1 MAGLGSLAGWRHGVV
16 AVTVL
21 GGSAL
26 ALTGLIGSDRQEHI
40 ENKQIVITPA
50 GDDGVRIRE
59 VVDEDFGR
67 NDRHGYQRLIP
78 NDFGVPT
85 GVEASSPGAPA
96 DVDVAPDP
104 DDGRYT
110 RIRVG
115 DPAYDRHRAAP
126 LRAHLHAPRRPALD
140 RPAGARPDRQRRGR
154 STPTTS
160 RSSSPASTSTTRCAT
175 SVPGGA
181 SRRVH
186 PRPATGRPTGP
197 RSSRSHAH
205 DGVTIGGTIAGRID
219 AVEVDE
225 PPLPDRQTDRSLA
238 LAGAMV
244 PHRGA
249 QRRRRVPRGPAG
261 VAATRCSPVAP
272 PTPRSARRP
281 HLPPPG
287 VAAPGHPARRRPGD
301 GRSGDDR
308 VRPPEGHRARGRGPC
323 CVNERIDED
332 TVGAWF
338 SGHAATRRAVDPEGR
353 RATSSSPRARSSAPR
368 HRRTRRSSDR
378 CSTAPRPS
386 RWTATTRRS
395 PRRGARSA
403 REEQR
408 SIVASRFWKRL
419 PPIGGGFS
427 AAMSLPFLIV
437 VVVVARH
444 RRRLRRQSRALGV
457 FSGPVGAVV
466 FGLVVPGLVAL
477 AAYWTLLPV
486 RSAYWLGTRSA
497 HRVVPPLPRGQRGP
511 PRRVGVVAGTAARVL
526 GVGRRPRRGD
536 GRGSGRW
543 PHPASRPWS
552 TRPGRSL
559 VYSMGPAF
567 HSARTAPSSSG
578 SGGGGVYRWLGFS
591 GGSVRGGG
599 GGGSSGSW

>member
-115 DPAYDRHRAAP
+115 DPATTVTGQHRYVLTYTLPDAQ
-126 LRAHLHAPRRPALD
+126 LSTGRLALD
-140 RPAGARPDRQRRGR
+140 LIDNAEDFDTDHLEIVVTGLDLDDPLCNVGAR
-154 STPTTS
+154 
-160 RSSSPASTSTTRCAT
+160 
-175 SVPGGA
+175 GA
-181 SRRVH
+181 SGGCTLGRDG
-186 PRPATGRPTGP
+186 ATYRAEIEPL
-197 RSSRSHAH
+197 HAH
-205 DGVTIGGTIAGRID
+205 DGVTIGGTITGRID

-244 PHRGA
+244 PIGA
-249 QRRRRVPRGPAG
+249 LSAGGVYAWARRRGRNEVFAG
-261 VAATRCSPVAP
+261 GAADAAFGSTAP
-272 PTPRSARRP
+272 
-281 HLPPPG
+281 LPPPG
-287 VAAPGHPARRRPGD
+287 SPPPVTRLVPDQEMGALATTEFAPPKGIAPWQGA
-301 GRSGDDR
+301 
-308 VRPPEGHRARGRGPC
+308 VL
-323 CVNERIDED
+323 VNERIDED
-332 TVGAWF
+332 TVSAWF
-338 SGHAATRRAVDPEGR
+338 SGHAATDVLSIQKVDR
-353 RATSSSPRARSSAPR
+353 DVVIAPGPKFG
-368 HRRTRRSSDR
+368 
-378 CSTAPRPS
+378 TAPPQDAAILGPMFNGS
-386 RWTATTRRS
+386 TSITLDGYDKAFATAWRQVR
-395 PRRGARSA
+395 A
-403 REEQR
+403 EEQR

-437 VVVVARH
+437 VVVWLVIGAGSVA
-444 RRRLRRQSRALGV
+444 SAALGV
-457 FSGPVGAVV
+457 FSGPVGAIA
-466 FGLVVPGLVAL
+466 FGIVVPAL
-477 AAYWTLLPV
+477 AAYAMYRSLLPA
-486 RSAYWLGTRSA
+486 RSATGSALALRTESFRRFLAASEGRHVEWAWKHGVLREYSAWAVALGAASTWERAMAASS
-497 HRVVPPLPRGQRGP
+497 VPPAELTSGP
-511 PRRVGVVAGTAARVL
+511 LVV
-526 GVGRRPRRGD
+526 
-536 GRGSGRW
+536 W
-543 PHPASRPWS
+543 
-552 TRPGRSL
+552 
-559 VYSMGPAF
+559 SMGSAF
-567 HSARTAPSSSG
+567 SSG
-578 SGGGGVYRWLGFS
+578 HTPPSTSGGGGGSWGGGGGGFS
-591 GGSVRGGG
+591 GGSVGGGG